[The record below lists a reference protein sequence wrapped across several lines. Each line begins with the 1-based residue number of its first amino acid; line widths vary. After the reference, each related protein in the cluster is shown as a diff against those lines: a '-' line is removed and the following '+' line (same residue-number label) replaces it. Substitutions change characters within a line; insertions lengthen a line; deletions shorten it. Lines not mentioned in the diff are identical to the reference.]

1 MKIGGAKIV
10 FLGSAP
16 LPLRRRGDAIL
27 EHDEILAGSGHSS
40 DSTGQSSAWGGGCR
54 GKADFLERKRVYQPP
69 PHRQRTN
76 RTEQVT
82 GYSLHMLGVSYHFLV
97 P

>member
-27 EHDEILAGSGHSS
+27 DHDEILAGVQ
-40 DSTGQSSAWGGGCR
+40 DTAQTAQ
-54 GKADFLERKRVYQPP
+54 GKAARGAAAAGA
-69 PHRQRTN
+69 RQT
-76 RTEQVT
+76 
-82 GYSLHMLGVSYHFLV
+82 F
-97 P
+97 